1 VGIIKDIRGAN
12 KSDEQRISNPGE
24 PNQGDDT
31 VRRELREHWEKNK
44 PEKDHVDDACY
55 FYGVH
60 TDGRLDS
67 TENPELM
74 SITIEYI
81 ESVEDAKKGK
91 TKKLRLWVHKDD
103 AEKYGTQMIKAS
115 LCRTLP
121 PGW

>member
-1 VGIIKDIRGAN
+1 VGIIKDIRGSNNEKRRYGSNCMSN
-12 KSDEQRISNPGE
+12 K
-24 PNQGDDT
+24 
-31 VRRELREHWEKNK
+31 EKNK
-44 PEKDHVDDACY
+44 PEKDHADDACY

-91 TKKLRLWVHKDD
+91 TKKRRLWVHKED
-103 AEKYGTQMIKAS
+103 AEKYGTQMIHAS

>member
-1 VGIIKDIRGAN
+1 MIKDIRGFD
-12 KSDEQRISNPGE
+12 KSDEQRISSLRE
-24 PNQGDDT
+24 PNQGEDT
-31 VRRELREHWEKNK
+31 VRRELREQWEKNK

-81 ESVEDAKKGK
+81 ESIEDAQKCN
-91 TKKLRLWVHKDD
+91 TKKLRLWAYKEDV
-103 AEKYGTQMIKAS
+103 EKYATKMIQAS